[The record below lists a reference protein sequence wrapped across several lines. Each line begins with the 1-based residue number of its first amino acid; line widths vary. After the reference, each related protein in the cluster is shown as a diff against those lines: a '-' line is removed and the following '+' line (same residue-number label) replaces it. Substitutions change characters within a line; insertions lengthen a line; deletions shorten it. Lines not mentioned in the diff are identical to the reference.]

1 MIQRTKISLLSHF
14 SLHNNNN
21 KCLNAHQ
28 YQYIFTLLRNKNA
41 FLMRIISLTALLASS
56 SPRASSSLLGSIK
69 PSFLSYLSHT
79 ESLST
84 TTLRRNHKNHL
95 KSKIIRNMSTTSDK
109 EALLKCP
116 TIPMHDGTPHPSIGF
131 GTYKVGFI
139 PASASS
145 ATAATETGTADVT
158 VERTAEECVSDA
170 LECGYRFLECA
181 EFYGNEKEVGKA
193 IAKSGIP
200 REELFINSKVWTT
213 TIEKGPDAIRAQ
225 LETTLSDLGIDYIDL
240 YLIHWPVPGK
250 HVEAYKTL
258 EVLMKEGKIR
268 NIGLSNYAVEDY
280 IELQENGIGIKP
292 SVNQIEINP
301 FLYRKNTLDFFT
313 KEGVVLQSYRSL
325 RDGKK
330 FDDPTLVKIAASKG
344 KSPAQVLGRW
354 CVQKGYVYV
363 PKSVKKERMIENANV
378 FDFEL
383 SSNEMDELDSLT
395 TPEAIDTFFELYKKC
410 VNRDTT
416 KDGTLDGV
424 KMEITKD

>member
-1 MIQRTKISLLSHF
+1 M
-14 SLHNNNN
+14 
-21 KCLNAHQ
+21 
-28 YQYIFTLLRNKNA
+28 
-41 FLMRIISLTALLASS
+41 
-56 SPRASSSLLGSIK
+56 
-69 PSFLSYLSHT
+69 
-79 ESLST
+79 
-84 TTLRRNHKNHL
+84 
-95 KSKIIRNMSTTSDK
+95 
-109 EALLKCP
+109 
-116 TIPMHDGTPHPSIGF
+116 
-131 GTYKVGFI
+131 
-139 PASASS
+139 
-145 ATAATETGTADVT
+145 
-158 VERTAEECVSDA
+158 
-170 LECGYRFLECA
+170 
-181 EFYGNEKEVGKA
+181 
-193 IAKSGIP
+193 
-200 REELFINSKVWTT
+200 
-213 TIEKGPDAIRAQ
+213 
-225 LETTLSDLGIDYIDL
+225 
-240 YLIHWPVPGK
+240 
-250 HVEAYKTL
+250 
-258 EVLMKEGKIR
+258 
-268 NIGLSNYAVEDY
+268 
-280 IELQENGIGIKP
+280 
-292 SVNQIEINP
+292 EINP